1 MTIVPTLVIVF
12 KREKRWILSLSLFVV
27 CLFLFPPL
35 ESKEMASGSAYLAG
49 LVRRLTN
56 AHFLLKA
63 IASGLAVALI
73 SFLILLL
80 VRQFGKWAESPTSAD
95 EISKE

>member
-1 MTIVPTLVIVF
+1 MTIMPTLVVVF
-12 KREKRWILSLSLFVV
+12 KREKKWILSLSLFVV

-35 ESKEMASGSAYLAG
+35 ESKEMASGSAYWAG
-49 LVRRLTN
+49 LVQRLTN

-73 SFLILLL
+73 SFLMQLL
-80 VRQFGKWAESPTSAD
+80 VRQFAKWVEPRISSD
-95 EISKE
+95 EISKK